1 MLIFVIL
8 FFWLLD
14 HAGQMNFSSFE
25 QDILSGTEWD
35 FRIGV
40 QADWGQDLEESG
52 NGYETIDIT
61 VRND

>member
-1 MLIFVIL
+1 
-8 FFWLLD
+8 
-14 HAGQMNFSSFE
+14 MNFSSFE